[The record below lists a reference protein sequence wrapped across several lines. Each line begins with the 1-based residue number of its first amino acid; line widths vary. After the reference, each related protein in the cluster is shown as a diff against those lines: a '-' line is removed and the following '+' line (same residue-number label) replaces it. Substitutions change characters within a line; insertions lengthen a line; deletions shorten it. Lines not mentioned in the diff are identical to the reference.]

1 MLPGTHPAEIEPY
14 ALFMFCGI
22 LPWTWFSSSLS
33 ESANVLIGHGNLIK
47 KVLFPA
53 EILPIVTVLANMV
66 HFFLGLPILIGFLI
80 YYWRPITLGEIAWFP
95 VVVLIQA
102 LFTTGMALILSALT
116 VHFRDI
122 KDLLSNLL
130 TFWFFA
136 TPIIYPMTQ
145 AVNQAT
151 GLRQERAEPE
161 PLHAPGDFLPGD
173 PVLPGPVRPLAVAAG
188 ARRGVGR
195 AVPDRLLPLRSP
207 ARFLRGGGV
216 AMANA
221 IEVRDVSKVYRRYGH
236 RRQFATLKS
245 AILSGSF
252 VSDLKADETFE
263 ALKGVSFDV
272 AKGRTYGIIGRNG
285 SGKSTMLKCV
295 AGITRPTRG
304 TVKVDGRI
312 SALIELGAGFHP
324 EISGRENVFINGIM
338 LGLSKKEIAK
348 RFDEIVRFAELED
361 FIDAPVKTYSS
372 GMYMRL
378 GFAVA
383 IHVDPDVLLVDEV
396 LAVGDEGFTHKCLDK
411 FSDFRRRGKTIL
423 LVTHSLGLVERF
435 CDEALWLEGGTR
447 PRHRRSAARGRRLRD
462 RGRGRRRSA
471 ARPRGRPRPRGRRR
485 RTPPPAGRRGDAAT
499 IRSRSAPRAPAAEPT
514 PTDMFLAS
522 AGRWGSREV
531 EIAGVTLIGDEGPG
545 HVFHANEKLIVRLA
559 VTAASPVTDFVF
571 GFGLFNAD
579 GVCVYGTNTD
589 LEDLDPAEINGSG
602 QVDFVIDPLGLIE
615 GTYKIDV
622 AVHRRDGYPY
632 DYHRLLYTFRVKS
645 RTKDVGIYR
654 PPHRWVFSDGVKLT
668 TRI

>member
-1 MLPGTHPAEIEPY
+1 
-14 ALFMFCGI
+14 
-22 LPWTWFSSSLS
+22 
-33 ESANVLIGHGNLIK
+33 
-47 KVLFPA
+47 
-53 EILPIVTVLANMV
+53 
-66 HFFLGLPILIGFLI
+66 
-80 YYWRPITLGEIAWFP
+80 
-95 VVVLIQA
+95 
-102 LFTTGMALILSALT
+102 
-116 VHFRDI
+116 
-122 KDLLSNLL
+122 
-130 TFWFFA
+130 
-136 TPIIYPMTQ
+136 
-145 AVNQAT
+145 
-151 GLRQERAEPE
+151 
-161 PLHAPGDFLPGD
+161 
-173 PVLPGPVRPLAVAAG
+173 
-188 ARRGVGR
+188 
-195 AVPDRLLPLRSP
+195 
-207 ARFLRGGGV
+207 
-216 AMANA
+216 MANA

-304 TVKVDGRI
+304 SVTVNGRV

-338 LGLSKKEIAK
+338 LGLSKKEITK

-435 CDEALWLEGGTR
+435 CDEALWLDGGKVRATGD
-447 PRHRRSAARGRRLRD
+447 PRRVVGAYVTAVEDGEEALLAREDARARDEAA
-462 RGRGRRRSA
+462 A
-471 ARPRGRPRPRGRRR
+471 AA
-485 RTPPPAGRRGDAAT
+485 AGGAPVHAPTDPVAVATAGDG
-499 IRSRSAPRAPAAEPT
+499 AEPT

-545 HVFHANEKLIVRLA
+545 HLFHASEKLVVRLD
-559 VTAASPVTDFVF
+559 VQAASPVTDFVF

-602 QVDFVIDPLGLIE
+602 RVDFVIEPLGLIE

-654 PPHRWVFSDGVKLT
+654 PPHRWVFTDGVKLT